1 MSMHIHSRRGFLH
14 GGLGAL
20 AAALINPRLA
30 GATARDVKPQSKVRS
45 CICLFMHG
53 GPSQIDTWDP
63 KPGRETGGPFRAIES
78 SVSGIR
84 VSEHL
89 PMLALRMQ
97 HLAVIRS
104 LTSKEGNHDR
114 ARYLMHAGYPP
125 AGGVQHPA
133 VGSMI
138 AATRPAGV
146 LPGYVSIAG
155 PGHGPGMLGAGY
167 APFVVQNPAVP
178 VRNLNPAVGVDRKR
192 FDRRLALWR
201 AREAWFGAQHR
212 GSQTEGHLQVVEQA
226 VAMMRAQDASAF
238 DLTQEPESVHERYG
252 ATSRFGL
259 GCLMARRLVEVG
271 VPFVEVALRGWD
283 THQDNFATVQ
293 RLSAD
298 LDLGMSALLDDLR
311 DRGLLESTL
320 VLWIGDF
327 GRTPTINVRGGRD
340 HYPRVSSA
348 VLAGGGMQTGQ
359 VIGATDPDGHEISE
373 RPVTVPDL
381 FRTLFHQLGA
391 DPDETRLSAAGR
403 PLTAV
408 DGGQLIGELV

>member
-1 MSMHIHSRRGFLH
+1 MSHIHRRRFLS

-20 AAALINPRLA
+20 AAALLNPQA
-30 GATARDVKPQSKVRS
+30 KAAQGEAATKVRS

-78 SVSGIR
+78 RVSGIR

-89 PMLALRMQ
+89 PLLALRMQ

-114 ARYLMHAGYPP
+114 ARYLMHAGYAP
-125 AGGVQHPA
+125 AGGVKHPS

-138 AATRPAGV
+138 AETRSAGV

-155 PGHGPGMLGAGY
+155 PGHGPGMLGAGF

-178 VRNLNPAVGVDRKR
+178 VRNLKPAVGVDQTR

-201 AREAWFGAQHR
+201 ASEARFAARHP
-212 GSQTEGHLQVVEQA
+212 GSQTQGHSKVVEQA
-226 VAMMRAQDASAF
+226 VAMMRAKDAAAF
-238 DLTQEPESVHERYG
+238 ELSREPASVHERYG
-252 ATSRFGL
+252 QQSRFGL
-259 GCLMARRLVEVG
+259 GCLMARRLVEAG

-293 RLSAD
+293 KLSAE
-298 LDLGMSALLDDLR
+298 LDAGMSALLDDLN

-320 VLWIGDF
+320 VLLIGDF
-327 GRTPTINVRGGRD
+327 GRTPQINARGGRD
-340 HYPRVSSA
+340 HYPRVASA
-348 VLAGGGMQTGQ
+348 VLAGGGIRGGQ
-359 VIGATDPDGHEISE
+359 VVGATDIDGYEIRD

-381 FRTLFHQLGA
+381 FRTVFHQLGA
-391 DPDETRLSAAGR
+391 DPEKTRMSAAGR

-408 DGGQLIGELV
+408 DGGNLISEII